1 MMLFFKYRHV
11 VKMPFKGSREETT
24 MFFLPTE
31 STAGSKEQ
39 KTGSFLQNGKE
50 EKQGGRELSN
60 YNNERG

>member
-11 VKMPFKGSREETT
+11 FKMPFKGSREETT

-31 STAGSKEQ
+31 STAGSREQ

-50 EKQGGRELSN
+50 EKQRGRELSN